1 MQAAVEKAAA
11 AALDRCQR
19 RQRKKRTT
27 RGSLARCR
35 RYMRDTFSA
44 RCLYSARRRRRRLV
58 RAAYDQK
65 PNERVRVRVRA
76 RPKTVASFLP
86 ATTTSFPLALSL
98 YKSHV
103 AGGGARGLE
112 NRQLRNRQST
122 WRPSA
127 RARLRHEIPCSLTF
141 FFFFLALDQRRQL
154 RWVGPMIIMIKIY
167 GVSRAKTTI

>member
-1 MQAAVEKAAA
+1 MQAVVEKAAA

-44 RCLYSARRRRRRLV
+44 RCLCSARRRRLV

-65 PNERVRVRVRA
+65 PNERVRGS
-76 RPKTVASFLP
+76 PKTVASFLP

-141 FFFFLALDQRRQL
+141 FFSF
-154 RWVGPMIIMIKIY
+154 
-167 GVSRAKTTI
+167 